1 MITKHVGIDVS
12 AKQLSVRIDQ
22 ERSTL
27 EFPNTQT
34 GHKAL
39 VRRLTKRGAR
49 ARVCLEATGNY
60 SLDLSLALHE
70 ARRVEVAVINPLAA
84 RRFAEA
90 LLERSKDDEVDATVL
105 LEYCKRME
113 FKAWEPPPI
122 EHLQLRALTRRIDAL
137 TRERTQ
143 EKNRLHAVKSC
154 QGLPEALIRDSE
166 EGLAD
171 LEVRID
177 RLENEAQA
185 LTARCDWLRAAY
197 LLITTICGIAQK
209 SGLLILGELG
219 VLPRDM
225 KAKQWVAHAGLDP
238 TRYRSGTSV
247 QRPGRISKRGNLIL
261 RKALYMP
268 AIVARQRQPQVRSFF
283 ERLVARGKTVKQA
296 EVAVMRKTLHA
307 IHAILRKQEA
317 FDAEKCFPTPKT
329 A

>member
-1 MITKHVGIDVS
+1 MTTKFVGIDVS
-12 AKQLSVRIDQ
+12 ARHLSVRIDQ
-22 ERSTL
+22 TSSTL
-27 EFPNTQT
+27 EFPNTPA

-39 VRRLTKRGAR
+39 IRRLTKRGAR

-60 SLDLSLALHE
+60 SLDLSLALHR
-70 ARRVEVAVINPLAA
+70 ARRIEVEVINPLSA

-90 LLERSKDDEVDATVL
+90 LLERSKDDEIDATVL
-105 LEYCKRME
+105 LEYCKRMD
-113 FKAWEPPPI
+113 FKVWEPPPM
-122 EHLQLRALTRRIDAL
+122 ECLQLRALTRRIDAL

-154 QGLPEALIRDSE
+154 RDLPGALIHDSE

-171 LEVRID
+171 LEARID
-177 RLENEAQA
+177 RLEHEARTLA
-185 LTARCDWLRAAY
+185 VRHDWLKAAY
-197 LLITTICGIAQK
+197 VLITTICGIAQK

-238 TRYRSGTSV
+238 RRYRSGTSV
-247 QRPGRISKRGNLIL
+247 QRPSRISKRGNPIL

-268 AIVARQRQPQVRSFF
+268 ASVARQRQPQVRAFF
-283 ERLVARGKTVKQA
+283 QRLVDRGKTVKQA

-307 IHAILRKQEA
+307 IHAMLRKEEA
-317 FDAEKCFPTPKT
+317 FDAEKCFPSPKT